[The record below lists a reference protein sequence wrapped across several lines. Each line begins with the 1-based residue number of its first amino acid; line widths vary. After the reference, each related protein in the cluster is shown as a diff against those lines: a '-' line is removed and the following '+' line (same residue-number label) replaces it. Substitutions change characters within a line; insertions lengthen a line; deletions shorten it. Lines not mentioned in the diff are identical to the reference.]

1 MQQLT
6 ENERNAFKQLKTSDI
21 EARYVW
27 IGEKLEQFIIPHSA
41 ERKAQRKSNRS
52 IRYSPILSGEA
63 LP

>member
-27 IGEKLEQFIIPHSA
+27 IGEKLEQFIVPHSA
-41 ERKAQRKSNRS
+41 ERKAQRKLIGS
-52 IRYSPILSGEA
+52 IGYLPTLSMEA